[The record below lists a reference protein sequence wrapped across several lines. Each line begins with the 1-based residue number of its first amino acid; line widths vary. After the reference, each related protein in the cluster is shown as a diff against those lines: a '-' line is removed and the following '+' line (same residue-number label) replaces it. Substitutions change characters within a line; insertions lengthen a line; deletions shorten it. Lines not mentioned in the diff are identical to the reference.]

1 MNPFRTHR
9 GRVAPLDRVN
19 VDTDQIIPKQFLKR
33 IERTGFGQF
42 LFYDWR
48 FSADGK
54 NNADSVPG
62 KIAGDQFVLDQ
73 ARYKGASILV
83 AGRNF
88 GCGSSREHAVWALA
102 DFGFRA
108 VISSSFAD
116 IFANNSTKNGFL
128 TVRLSESEV
137 AELMRRTRESNDYQ
151 LTIDLEQCEVRDEQ
165 GFRAKFPVD
174 EFVRQCLLNGLDDI
188 GLTLQH
194 EAEITA
200 FEARHPVSAALSA
213 AERASS

>member
-1 MNPFRTHR
+1 VEGRRGEMKPFRTHR
-9 GRVAPLDRVN
+9 GHVAPLDRVN

-48 FSADGK
+48 FAANGKKSAG
-54 NNADSVPG
+54 
-62 KIAGDQFVLDQ
+62 FVLDEP
-73 ARYKGASILV
+73 RYQGASILV
-83 AGRNF
+83 AGKNF

-116 IFANNSTKNGFL
+116 IFSNNSAKNGFL
-128 TVRLSESEV
+128 TVRLSEAE
-137 AELMRRTRESNDYQ
+137 ADELMRRAGEHNDYQ
-151 LTIDLEQCEVRDEQ
+151 LTIDLERCEVRDDQ
-165 GFRAKFPVD
+165 GFRAKFVIE
-174 EFVRQCLLNGLDDI
+174 EFVRHCLLNGLDDI

-194 EAEITA
+194 EAEIAA
-200 FEARHPVSAALSA
+200 FEGLHPPPAALQ
-213 AERASS
+213 SSGQ

>member
-1 MNPFRTHR
+1 MKSFTVHR

-42 LFYDWR
+42 VFYDWR
-48 FSADGK
+48 FSGDGK
-54 NNADSVPG
+54 RNPD
-62 KIAGDQFVLDQ
+62 FVLHEP
-73 ARYKGASILV
+73 RYEGASVLV

-108 VISSSFAD
+108 VISSAFGD
-116 IFANNSTKNGFL
+116 IFANNSAKNGFL
-128 TVRLSESEV
+128 AVRLSEDEV
-137 AELMRRTRESNDYQ
+137 AALMQQAEEIDGYQ
-151 LTIDLEQCEVRDEQ
+151 VTIDLEKCEVRDEQ
-165 GFRAKFPVD
+165 GFRATFPMD
-174 EFVRQCLLNGLDDI
+174 EFVRHCLLNGLDDI

-194 EAEITA
+194 EAEIEA
-200 FEARHPVSAALSA
+200 YEARHPAPAAL
-213 AERASS
+213 RAP

>member
-1 MNPFRTHR
+1 MQPFRTHR

-48 FSADGK
+48 FAADGK
-54 NNADSVPG
+54 KS
-62 KIAGDQFVLDQ
+62 AGFVLDEP
-73 ARYKGASILV
+73 RYKGASILV
-83 AGRNF
+83 AGKNF
-88 GCGSSREHAVWALA
+88 GCGSSREHAVWALT

-116 IFANNSTKNGFL
+116 IFANNSAKNGFL
-128 TVRLSESEV
+128 TVRLSEAE
-137 AELMRRTRESNDYQ
+137 AGELMRRARELDDYQ

-165 GFRAKFPVD
+165 GFHATFPID
-174 EFVRQCLLNGLDDI
+174 EFVRHCLLNGLDDI

-194 EAEITA
+194 EVEITA
-200 FEARHPVSAALSA
+200 YEARHPPSATLTSK
-213 AERASS
+213 R